1 MPTILRMEDLMREYD
16 RANRQPL
23 NIDGEDPP
31 FFSAAEDPDPITPE
45 QTRLLAARL
54 QLAKLRF
61 RARLPKFG
69 DQDPWR
75 DDPDAVEDGP
85 GGVDAYV
92 RILRRRSNAHQT
104 WRRESLALLA
114 AFANGWKSL
123 LGQMTENASDEEE

>member
-1 MPTILRMEDLMREYD
+1 MPIILRMEDLLREYD

-45 QTRLLAARL
+45 QTRLLAARI
-54 QLAKLRF
+54 QAAKIRF
-61 RARLPKFG
+61 RSRLPKFN
-69 DQDPWR
+69 DQDLWR
-75 DDPDAVEDGP
+75 DEPEVEDSP
-85 GGVDAYV
+85 DGVGAYV

-104 WRRESLALLA
+104 WRRESLALIA
-114 AFANGWKSL
+114 AFTQRWKSL